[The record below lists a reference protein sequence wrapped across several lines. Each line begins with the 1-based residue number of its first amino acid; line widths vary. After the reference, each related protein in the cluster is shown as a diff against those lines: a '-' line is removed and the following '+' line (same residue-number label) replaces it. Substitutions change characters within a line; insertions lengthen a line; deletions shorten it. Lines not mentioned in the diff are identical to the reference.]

1 MRARAEGILKNA
13 GIDYS
18 CDVDISGISTLGVRC
33 VAAFCVTPTSTDE
46 LVRTV
51 HLLQGASIPYK
62 VVGAMSNIAPSQN
75 EYNGVILNTRKLV
88 GKTVADNV
96 ITAECGVRLSD
107 IVRTLSC
114 FSLGGLEPLFHIPGR
129 LGGSVRGNAGA
140 HGLEISDVLTSATV
154 YFPDE
159 DTTVVLGK
167 DEMDFAYRTSI
178 LKDNGGIL
186 LSARLR
192 ALPKSQTQIQ
202 ADIEHYRALRTNQ
215 PHGVRTLGSTF
226 KRVDGVSAGYYIDK
240 CGLKGLRIGDAEV
253 SRVHAGFII
262 NCGNATPDDI
272 VCLINT
278 VKMRVFESFGITLE
292 EEIDYL

>member
-1 MRARAEGILKNA
+1 MRARAEGILENA
-13 GIDYS
+13 GINYS
-18 CDVDISGISTLGVRC
+18 CDVDLAGLSTLGVHC
-33 VAAFCVTPTSTDE
+33 VAAFCVTPTSADE

-51 HLLQGASIPYK
+51 HLLQAASIPYK
-62 VVGAMSNIAPSQN
+62 VVGAMSNISPSQN
-75 EYNGVILNTRKLV
+75 EYNGVILNTRKMV
-88 GKTVADNV
+88 GKTVADCG
-96 ITAECGVRLSD
+96 IFAECGVRLSD
-107 IVRTLSC
+107 IVRTLSVC
-114 FSLGGLEPLFHIPGR
+114 SLGGLEPLFHIPGC

-159 DTTVVLGK
+159 DTAIVLGN
-167 DEMDFAYRTSI
+167 DEMNFAYRTSI

-192 ALPKSQTQIQ
+192 AIPKSQTQIL

-272 VCLINT
+272 VCLIST
-278 VKMRVFESFGITLE
+278 VKMRVFEAFGITLE

>member
-13 GIDYS
+13 GINYS

-51 HLLQGASIPYK
+51 HLLHGASIPYK
-62 VVGAMSNIAPSQN
+62 VVGAMSNIAPTKN
-75 EYNGVILNTRKLV
+75 VYGGVILSTQKLT
-88 GKTVADNV
+88 GKTVADGG
-96 ITAECGVRLSD
+96 IFAECGARLSD
-107 IVRTLSC
+107 IVRTLSR
-114 FSLGGLEPLFHIPGR
+114 FSLGGMEQLFHIPGR

-159 DTTVVLGK
+159 DTTVVLGN
-167 DEMDFAYRTSI
+167 DEMNFAYRTSR
-178 LKDNGGIL
+178 LKSGGVL

-192 ALPKSQTQIQ
+192 AIPKSQTQIH
-202 ADIEHYRALRTNQ
+202 ADIEHYRALRSNQ

-278 VKMRVFESFGITLE
+278 VKMRVSEEFGITLE

>member
-1 MRARAEGILKNA
+1 MRTRVEGLLENA
-13 GIDYS
+13 GIKYS

-33 VAAFCVTPTSTDE
+33 VAAFCVAPTSTDE

-107 IVRTLSC
+107 IVRTLSR
-114 FSLGGLEPLFHIPGR
+114 FSLGGMEQLFHIPGR

-159 DTTVVLGK
+159 DTTVVLGN
-167 DEMDFAYRTSI
+167 DEMNFAYRTSR
-178 LKDNGGIL
+178 LKSGGIL

-192 ALPKSQTQIQ
+192 AIPKSQTQIH

-240 CGLKGLRIGDAEV
+240 CGLKGIRIGDAEV

-272 VCLINT
+272 VTLVST
-278 VKMRVFESFGITLE
+278 VKMRVFEAFGITLE

>member
-1 MRARAEGILKNA
+1 MRTRAEGILKNA

-51 HLLQGASIPYK
+51 HLLQAASIPYK
-62 VVGAMSNIAPSQN
+62 VVGAMSNIAPTKN
-75 EYNGVILNTRKLV
+75 VYGGVILGTQKLT

-107 IVRTLSC
+107 IVRTLSR
-114 FSLGGLEPLFHIPGR
+114 FSLGGMEQLFHIPGR

-159 DTTVVLGK
+159 DTTVVLGN
-167 DEMDFAYRTSI
+167 DEMDFAYRTSR
-178 LKDNGGIL
+178 LKSGGVL

-192 ALPKSQTQIQ
+192 AIPKSQTQIH

-253 SRVHAGFII
+253 SRAHAGFII

-272 VCLINT
+272 VCLIST
-278 VKMRVFESFGITLE
+278 VKMRVFEAFGITLE

>member
-1 MRARAEGILKNA
+1 MRARVEGLLENA
-13 GIDYS
+13 GIKYS

-114 FSLGGLEPLFHIPGR
+114 FSLGGMEQLFHIPGR

-154 YFPDE
+154 YFPDA
-159 DTTVVLGK
+159 DTTVVLGN
-167 DEMDFAYRTSI
+167 DEMNFAYRTSR
-178 LKDNGGIL
+178 LKSGGVL
-186 LSARLR
+186 LSARLC
-192 ALPKSQTQIQ
+192 AIPKSQTQIQ
-202 ADIEHYRALRTNQ
+202 ADIEHYRALRSNQ

-240 CGLKGLRIGDAEV
+240 CGLKGIRIGDAEV

-272 VCLINT
+272 VCLIST
-278 VKMRVFESFGITLE
+278 VKMSVFEAFGITLE